1 MSNKIPIDDLFRE
14 VLSEGKEQL
23 NLGAWANMER
33 MLNGQNPYASDEK
46 DAKRKRRILPFLAIF
61 LLLSTA
67 MTAGYLL
74 LNKKDNSAQDL
85 SKPSVKTNTNR
96 VSPTQAVA
104 AETAHTQTPEKQN
117 QTNKYATQLQENT
130 ASESISATNSGI
142 VRDVTETPK
151 PSNEPVITAIAV
163 ENKADGQIISKKE
176 KKGHNDKTTGK
187 HIATVLA
194 NDNQVDKI
202 EEIASIDNQN
212 ENQTVKTEVVNKIV
226 ANEKISKNRD
236 GSIHHISYD
245 TIDKSIIEIEKKGTQ
260 TELLAANTNT
270 NKNYQYHPR
279 YLGAQVDADE
289 TPIVLNNIVNSEP
302 VVAMQTPGL
311 KGTDEKP
318 KSKKRQDNTSMFSA
332 LGAFAS
338 VTLNKI
344 GDASGDFFR
353 LFKTFDPGVS
363 MGVNAAL
370 FKTKHNYGGFHAG
383 LTNHTAISETFSV
396 ISELKFFIRN
406 NAGFTIND
414 IKTQILNKSVD
425 TTVPGQTTY
434 FYQVDSLTKKYN
446 FKSFMSLELP
456 LMLSARFNKISI
468 YGGPNFVYN
477 FKLKINE
484 IDKKYVVNK
493 EEVVSNAVQFNYP
506 AELGM
511 KYAKNDFGNRFG
523 IGYAV
528 GVSYNFHPKIY
539 IDLRMSKVV
548 WDNTQT
554 NSQREI
560 SNGVTKVPFTQLSL
574 GYKFLEK

>member
-1 MSNKIPIDDLFRE
+1 
-14 VLSEGKEQL
+14 
-23 NLGAWANMER
+23 
-33 MLNGQNPYASDEK
+33 
-46 DAKRKRRILPFLAIF
+46 
-61 LLLSTA
+61 

-74 LNKKDNSAQDL
+74 LNKKDNNAQDI

-96 VSPTQAVA
+96 VSPTQAVT
-104 AETAHTQTPEKQN
+104 AETTHPQTPEIQN

-130 ASESISATNSGI
+130 ATESISATNSGI

-151 PSNEPVITAIAV
+151 PSNEPVTTAIAV
-163 ENKADGQIISKKE
+163 ENKAEGQIIPKKE
-176 KKGHNDKTTGK
+176 KKGQKANTTGK
-187 HIATVLA
+187 QIATVLA
-194 NDNQVDKI
+194 NDNQVDKL
-202 EEIASIDNQN
+202 EEIVSIDNQN

-260 TELLAANTNT
+260 TDLLAANTNT

-302 VVAMQTPGL
+302 VVAMQTPGI

-318 KSKKRQDNTSMFSA
+318 KSKKRQDNTSMFTA

-396 ISELKFFIRN
+396 ISDLKFFIRN

-425 TTVPGQTTY
+425 TTVPGQTTD